1 MYIKLRLMYNTKHFI
16 YPLTEVITELCLK
29 LTKQALVKRLQLKNS
44 HAIASDSNFLGDNYL

>member
-1 MYIKLRLMYNTKHFI
+1 MYNTKHFI